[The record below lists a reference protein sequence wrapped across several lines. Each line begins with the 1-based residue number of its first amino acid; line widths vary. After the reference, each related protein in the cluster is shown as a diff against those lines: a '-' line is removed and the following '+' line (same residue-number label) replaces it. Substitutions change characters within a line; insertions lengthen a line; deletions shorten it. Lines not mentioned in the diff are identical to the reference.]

1 MEEQQFRDTY
11 HAVNQRRC
19 VFEKA
24 VNSRRCNCNKC
35 QRFNLADREGVAC
48 KTATGNALCA
58 ELLNTMRTKARFA
71 LHLTHA
77 DTALPHTKEIKVQT
91 GGLLG
96 LQVLLHPEFTESTQ
110 VENIIGLLDGA
121 VQHYGR
127 IGDLPFDLI
136 VQSIVRFQ
144 GRGSH
149 R

>member
-1 MEEQQFRDTY
+1 MEEEQFRNTY

-24 VNSRRCNCNKC
+24 INSRRCDCAKC

-48 KTATGNALCA
+48 MTATGNALCT

-71 LHLTHA
+71 LRLTHA
-77 DTALPHTKEIKVQT
+77 DTPLPHTKEIKVQT

-96 LQVLLHPEFTESTQ
+96 LQALLHPEFAGSVQ

-121 VQHYGR
+121 IQRYGR

-144 GRGSH
+144 GRSS
-149 R
+149 RR